1 MFKRYSTFIILF
13 FVAFATQAQ
22 VETSIGFKGGF
33 NTTNFSGK
41 ALSNQSWGYGPEIGG
56 FVNLGLA
63 DMAQFQFEMIYN
75 RMKAEYSADE
85 KAYKANAGYLNIPL
99 LFKLRIPVK
108 ESIYPFV
115 SIGQSVGYQI
125 GDDSRQYV
133 TVDRNTTQSADGLYK
148 NFNVSTIVDLG
159 VDFESEYVFFTAGIR
174 YSRGNIDIS
183 KADYSIT
190 PNSLALTAGMGFKL
204 VKR

>member
-1 MFKRYSTFIILF
+1 MIKRYTILLF
-13 FVAFATQAQ
+13 LFCTGLFTQAQ

-33 NTTNFSGK
+33 NTTNFTGK

-63 DMAQFQFEMIYN
+63 NMAQFQFEMLYN
-75 RMKAEYSADE
+75 RMNTEYSADQ
-85 KAYKANAGYLNIPL
+85 KAYKAQVGYLSVPL
-99 LFKLRIPVK
+99 LFKLRIPVN
-108 ESIYPFV
+108 ETIYPFA

-125 GDDSRQYV
+125 GDDSQQYL

-148 NFNVSTIVDLG
+148 KFNVSTIVDIG
-159 VDFESEYVFFTAGIR
+159 VDFESELIFFTVGLR

-183 KADYSIT
+183 KTDYSIT
-190 PNSLALTAGMGFKL
+190 PNSLALTAGLGLKL